1 MPFKDYRITSPF
13 GYRTHPITGKK
24 NSFHTGIDLVKNK
37 GGVNAPIESFTD
49 GEVLYAGEGKR
60 GSGLGGYGI
69 VVLIKDKN
77 NRGHL
82 YAHLHSTS
90 VRKGQKVKKGQV
102 IGKQGATGNVTGAHL
117 HYEIRKKA
125 EDKPPYGWISD
136 RANNCLEPTRYL
148 KDFYAAEKK
157 ASSASGSYTVKKGDT
172 LTKVANMHNTTVSE
186 LVRLNSIQNPNLIH
200 PGQKLKLP
208 GGSKPLYHV
217 VKRGDTVSGLAK
229 RYGSTQNQIKN
240 WNKLKDVNLIRVG
253 QKLRVK

>member
-69 VVLIKDKN
+69 VVLIKDEN
-77 NRGHL
+77 NRGQL

-102 IGKQGATGNVTGAHL
+102 IGRQGATGNVTGAHL
-117 HYEIRKKA
+117 HYEVRKKA
-125 EDKPPYGWISD
+125 ESKPPFGWEAD
-136 RANNCLEPTRYL
+136 RANNCLEPTKYL
-148 KDFYAAEKK
+148 KDYYEAEKK
-157 ASSASGSYTVKKGDT
+157 ASSGSGTYTVKKGDT
-172 LTKVANMHNTTVSE
+172 LTKIAKVFGTSD
-186 LVRLNSIQNPNLIH
+186 RKS
-200 PGQKLKLP
+200 
-208 GGSKPLYHV
+208 V
-217 VKRGDTVSGLAK
+217 V
-229 RYGSTQNQIKN
+229 
-240 WNKLKDVNLIRVG
+240 
-253 QKLRVK
+253 